1 MYQIFKNHKNNHLFF
16 SDSSVAPD
24 ESVPTLYQI
33 STDKAGSCEHPGQE
47 KQDGGLVSVLHA
59 WPECGQYDL

>member
-1 MYQIFKNHKNNHLFF
+1 MKIIIFFF